1 MKTEYTQNGTYITIR
16 THKHNNMNAY
26 TRTGVYLLSNTNIW
40 WTYIYIYI
48 YICIFIYYI
57 GNNYMFRYF
66 SLAIFR
72 LINEKLAY

>member
-1 MKTEYTQNGTYITIR
+1 MKTEYTHNGTYITTR

-48 YICIFIYYI
+48 YLFITQVTTACL
-57 GNNYMFRYF
+57 GTFHWP
-66 SLAIFR
+66 SSG
-72 LINEKLAY
+72 